1 MYEKYAPILNKI
13 VKEDTGKEPL
23 FVQSPPRGLTEY
35 MSEGAI
41 RRLKEEVNMRGVYIE
56 VEGEEDGLS
65 LQQMDE
71 VRSSA

>member
-1 MYEKYAPILNKI
+1 
-13 VKEDTGKEPL
+13 
-23 FVQSPPRGLTEY
+23 

-65 LQQMDE
+65 LQQME
-71 VRSSA
+71 EMRSSA